1 MKYTKLAAVALAS
14 VMMLSACGQ
23 SANSDNPI
31 VMTVGD
37 TQITESEFNYYMN
50 TYNENYN
57 MGQAKK
63 SSLEYC
69 QKNQLIVEVAK
80 AMDIKLDSDTQSK
93 LKDYQKSIKDS
104 YDCEGG
110 YKKFLKD
117 NNLTDDYIDTLA
129 SVSYYTDALK
139 KQTETPTFTEDEL
152 REYFKEHYR
161 RVKYVLI
168 STIDSQT
175 GDEVSDD
182 KKEEAKKTA
191 EEVLEKAQNGED
203 FDTLIS
209 DYSPNTA
216 NDSDEN
222 GYIFTDNETGIE
234 FEEGVDSIKADEF
247 TLVQSDSGYYV
258 IKRLPLDESQE
269 CFEEEYENE
278 AETINTTMQNNSFYE
293 QVQKWADEYGIKVTV
308 NDEVLDKIN

>member
-1 MKYTKLAAVALAS
+1 MNFGRFGKIAS
-14 VMMLSACGQ
+14 VSLIGAMLLAGCSGNGQ
-23 SANSDNPI
+23 T
-31 VMTVGD
+31 VMKIGD
-37 TQITESEFNYYMN
+37 TNITEGAVNFFANYG
-50 TYNENYN
+50 
-57 MGQAKK
+57 MGTEDVDTAVDNLKQ
-63 SSLEYC
+63 EYLL
-69 QKNQLIVEVAK
+69 KEVAK

-104 YDCEGG
+104 YDREGG

-117 NNLTDDYIDTLA
+117 NNLTDDYIDKLA

-278 AETINTTMQNNSFYE
+278 AETINTTMQNNAFYE

>member
-1 MKYTKLAAVALAS
+1 M
-14 VMMLSACGQ
+14 
-23 SANSDNPI
+23 
-31 VMTVGD
+31 
-37 TQITESEFNYYMN
+37 
-50 TYNENYN
+50 
-57 MGQAKK
+57 
-63 SSLEYC
+63 
-69 QKNQLIVEVAK
+69 
-80 AMDIKLDSDTQSK
+80 
-93 LKDYQKSIKDS
+93 
-104 YDCEGG
+104 
-110 YKKFLKD
+110 
-117 NNLTDDYIDTLA
+117 
-129 SVSYYTDALK
+129 
-139 KQTETPTFTEDEL
+139 
-152 REYFKEHYR
+152 REYFKENYR

-222 GYIFTDNETGIE
+222 GYIFTDNETGVE

-278 AETINTTMQNNSFYE
+278 AETINTTMQNNAFYE

>member
-1 MKYTKLAAVALAS
+1 
-14 VMMLSACGQ
+14 
-23 SANSDNPI
+23 
-31 VMTVGD
+31 
-37 TQITESEFNYYMN
+37 
-50 TYNENYN
+50 
-57 MGQAKK
+57 
-63 SSLEYC
+63 
-69 QKNQLIVEVAK
+69 
-80 AMDIKLDSDTQSK
+80 MDIKLDSDTQSK

-104 YDCEGG
+104 YDREGG

-278 AETINTTMQNNSFYE
+278 AETINTTMQNNAFYE
-293 QVQKWADEYGIKVTV
+293 QVQKWSDEYGIKVTV

>member
-1 MKYTKLAAVALAS
+1 
-14 VMMLSACGQ
+14 
-23 SANSDNPI
+23 
-31 VMTVGD
+31 
-37 TQITESEFNYYMN
+37 
-50 TYNENYN
+50 

-69 QKNQLIVEVAK
+69 QRNQLIVEVAK

-104 YDCEGG
+104 YDREGG

-222 GYIFTDNETGIE
+222 GYIFTDN
-234 FEEGVDSIKADEF
+234 A
-247 TLVQSDSGYYV
+247 
-258 IKRLPLDESQE
+258 
-269 CFEEEYENE
+269 
-278 AETINTTMQNNSFYE
+278 
-293 QVQKWADEYGIKVTV
+293 
-308 NDEVLDKIN
+308 

>member
-1 MKYTKLAAVALAS
+1 M
-14 VMMLSACGQ
+14 
-23 SANSDNPI
+23 
-31 VMTVGD
+31 
-37 TQITESEFNYYMN
+37 
-50 TYNENYN
+50 
-57 MGQAKK
+57 
-63 SSLEYC
+63 
-69 QKNQLIVEVAK
+69 
-80 AMDIKLDSDTQSK
+80 
-93 LKDYQKSIKDS
+93 
-104 YDCEGG
+104 
-110 YKKFLKD
+110 
-117 NNLTDDYIDTLA
+117 LA
-129 SVSYYTDALK
+129 SVSCYTDALE

-278 AETINTTMQNNSFYE
+278 AETINTTMQNNAFYE

>member
-1 MKYTKLAAVALAS
+1 MNFGRFGKIASVSLIGAMLLAGCSGNGQTVMKIGDTNITEGAVNFFANYGMGTEDVDAAV
-14 VMMLSACGQ
+14 
-23 SANSDNPI
+23 DNL
-31 VMTVGD
+31 
-37 TQITESEFNYYMN
+37 
-50 TYNENYN
+50 
-57 MGQAKK
+57 KK
-63 SSLEYC
+63 EYLL
-69 QKNQLIVEVAK
+69 KEVAK

-104 YDCEGG
+104 YDREGG

-117 NNLTDDYIDTLA
+117 NNLTDDYIDKLA

-152 REYFKEHYR
+152 REYFKENYR

-222 GYIFTDNETGIE
+222 GYIFTDNETGVE

-278 AETINTTMQNNSFYE
+278 AETINTTMQNNAFYE